1 MSCRRSSR
9 SARVSPST
17 YRSCRSSGSSRL
29 WLGWWPG
36 TLERS
41 WAFDAL
47 NLGSGPAVLGGLLWV
62 AAGLA
67 LVGAGL
73 GWLGVSVVS
82 NQWQILALIGAV
94 LGLGVLALYFHPF
107 YVVAIVI
114 DVVIVAICL
123 GSNRRH
129 AMIGR
134 QRKRHSRRPARIGTH
149 LLCARSMT
157 DSR

>member
-1 MSCRRSSR
+1 MPHAVVGIVLVAHGLITTMIGLGSMSNPT
-9 SARVSPST
+9 SAAMPTPS
-17 YRSCRSSGSSRL
+17 

-36 TLERS
+36 TLGRS

-47 NLGSGPAVLGGLLWV
+47 NLGSGPASIGGLLWL

-82 NQWQILALIGAV
+82 NQWQMLALVGAV
-94 LGLGVLALYFHPF
+94 LGLAALALYFHPF

-114 DVVIVAICL
+114 NVVILVSVWGRVVA
-123 GSNRRH
+123 
-129 AMIGR
+129 A
-134 QRKRHSRRPARIGTH
+134 
-149 LLCARSMT
+149 
-157 DSR
+157 

>member
-1 MSCRRSSR
+1 MPHVVVGIVLVAHGLITTMIGFGSMSNPT
-9 SARVSPST
+9 SAAMPTPS
-17 YRSCRSSGSSRL
+17 

-36 TLERS
+36 TLGRS

-47 NLGSGPAVLGGLLWV
+47 NLGSGPALIGGLLWL

-82 NQWQILALIGAV
+82 NQWQMLALVGAV
-94 LGLGVLALYFHPF
+94 LGLAALALYFHPF

-114 DVVIVAICL
+114 DVVILVAVW
-123 GSNRRH
+123 
-129 AMIGR
+129 GR
-134 QRKRHSRRPARIGTH
+134 VVA
-149 LLCARSMT
+149 A
-157 DSR
+157 